1 MNIIPTVIE
10 KATGAGSMVSYDL
23 LSRLMQDRILFVGGN
38 HGAISLDDAN
48 ILIAQLLYLDSL
60 DNTKLIQLYINSPGG
75 EVSAGLAI
83 LDTMR
88 HIKSPVQ
95 TICMGMAMSF
105 GAVLLSAGAKG
116 KRFALP
122 HARIMIHQPLI
133 SGGGIGGQATDIVLE
148 AKEMQYCKE
157 QLTRII
163 AENCGQ
169 TYEKVLADCERNYYM
184 SAEEAK
190 AYGLIDEIAYPP
202 EIGKSGKK
210 GYWDD
215 GK

>member
-10 KATGAGSMVSYDL
+10 KNPGAGSMVSYDL

-48 ILIAQLLYLDSL
+48 VLIAQLLYLDSIEPGK
-60 DNTKLIQLYINSPGG
+60 NISMYVNSPGG

-88 HIKSPVQ
+88 HIKSPIT

-122 HARIMIHQPLI
+122 NARIMIHQPLI
-133 SGGGIGGQATDIVLE
+133 SGGGISGQATDIRIE
-148 AKEMQYCKE
+148 ADEMDFYKKR
-157 QLTRII
+157 LTEIL
-163 AENCGQ
+163 AKNCGQ
-169 TYEKVLADCERNYYM
+169 TYEKVLADCERNFYL

-190 AYGLIDEIAYPP
+190 EYGLIDKVIYP
-202 EIGKSGKK
+202 EDSAEKDNDYWK
-210 GYWDD
+210 GS
-215 GK
+215 K

>member
-1 MNIIPTVIE
+1 MLLIPTVVE
-10 KATGAGSMVSYDL
+10 KMQGAGSMVSYDL
-23 LSRLMQDRILFVGGN
+23 MSRLMQDRILFVGGN

-48 ILIAQLLYLDSL
+48 ILISQLLYLDSI
-60 DNTKLIQLYINSPGG
+60 DPGKNISMYVNSPGG

-88 HIKSPVQ
+88 HIKSPIT

-122 HARIMIHQPLI
+122 NARIMIHQPLI
-133 SGGGIGGQATDIVLE
+133 SGGGISGQATDIVIE
-148 AKEMQYCKE
+148 AKEMQFYKE
-157 QLTRII
+157 RLTKIL

-169 TYEKVLADCERNYYM
+169 TYEKVLADCERNFYM
-184 SAEEAK
+184 SAEEAQE
-190 AYGLIDEIAYPP
+190 YGLVDKVIYPSDAD
-202 EIGKSGKK
+202 GTA
-210 GYWDD
+210 GYWRGDS
-215 GK
+215 K